1 MTSLRNWVER
11 THFCAVTV
19 DSCIYVIGGLEE
31 NSKCY
36 ESLSEC
42 RRFDTEENEWQIIA
56 PLNEAGRNPFGVCKN
71 EKIFIAGGFKFN
83 VYKRS
88 LKTCEVCNILTDEW
102 QFIASLTRARIMGS
116 MVLFDESI
124 LVLGGVT
131 SDWAL
136 LAGKHCDEIEC
147 YNPESDEWTDKAS
160 VPVTKISIKK
170 REKLPYELRC
180 CTLRVFKQV
189 LTNLGPV
196 SRKTR

>member
-1 MTSLRNWVER
+1 MRR
-11 THFCAVTV
+11 
-19 DSCIYVIGGLEE
+19 DCIYVIGGREE

-36 ESLSEC
+36 ESLSES
-42 RRFDTEENEWQIIA
+42 RRFDTEENEWQKIA

-88 LKTCEVCNILTDEW
+88 LKTCEVYNILTDEW
-102 QFIASLTRARIMGS
+102 QFIASLTRPRIRGS
-116 MVLFDESI
+116 MVVVDESI

-147 YNPESDEWTDKAS
+147 YNPESDEWTDKAF
-160 VPVTKISIKK
+160 VPVNKISFTN
-170 REKLPYELRC
+170 REKLEYELRC

-189 LTNLGPV
+189 LTNLE
-196 SRKTR
+196 SIAESE